1 MPHIGLVEEL
11 GCGNCH
17 IGAQKSN
24 IVLQRAP
31 DLNYAR
37 LKYNEAY
44 LFDYLSAPK
53 KFRNNIGKSRMPN
66 FGFSDDEAFALTKYL
81 MIQDKLPDGE
91 KLKEISP
98 IKSTDG
104 FELIHVDYQ
113 CTSCHILNNFGNKRS
128 TDLTI
133 AGVRLK
139 RDWLFDFVQ
148 NPSVYVPKGSSMPDF
163 FGNDTGH
170 NLGKNSNN
178 TILSMVSYLL
188 EIGTEKHNE
197 LDVRYTKV
205 KQTYPNITAEMG
217 RSIFLSQNCQ
227 SCHEMSNEIP
237 WYQTNAPDLTAQ
249 RMRTKKGW
257 LTHYLKSPTAIRPFG
272 YLPGTG
278 SRMPDFQLTD
288 SEVEELSKWLGEA
301 KLKTVLE
308 PISAFQS
315 RKVERLFNDFLPCI
329 GCHQL
334 DGKGGMIGP
343 DLSNVGN
350 RLSDGFIKMAVTN
363 PHMVMPGSTMPKT
376 IMDSRFIP
384 LILSYLASRKS
395 DQKASYPNLIEQIP
409 YNVVDN
415 YGANCAPCH
424 GLNGD
429 GNGFNASNLPVEPG
443 DFTNSD
449 LLGNKSDDTLFD
461 TIYVGGRVMNKSHFM
476 PGWGEK
482 LSRSDIIKHI
492 QKIRDFCACEAPDWA
507 NN

>member
-1 MPHIGLVEEL
+1 MRTQNNLPHIGLVEEL

-227 SCHEMSNEIP
+227 SCHEMTNEIP

-363 PHMVMPGSTMPKT
+363 PHMVMPG
-376 IMDSRFIP
+376 
-384 LILSYLASRKS
+384 
-395 DQKASYPNLIEQIP
+395 EQIP

-415 YGANCAPCH
+415 YGADCAPCH

-492 QKIRDFCACEAPDWA
+492 QKIRDFCVCEAPDWA